1 MRREVEASLL
11 HDLGDLGALW
21 TCRSMLA
28 KAVPCFQKL
37 ARVSAVKAV
46 LSSPPL
52 PRSHVVRVQCEGE
65 SAIVRGEMAACPFLY
80 GTITRRLSLS
90 WIV

>member
-11 HDLGDLGALW
+11 HDLGAMW
-21 TCRSMLA
+21 TCRSVLA
-28 KAVPCFQKL
+28 N
-37 ARVSAVKAV
+37 VSSAAKAV

-65 SAIVRGEMAACPFLY
+65 SAIVRGEMAACRSCVDDHE
-80 GTITRRLSLS
+80 GGCR
-90 WIV
+90 